1 MDKWH
6 ETLKLSIP
14 AIVYVIQNN
23 LSFFALS
30 KLDPATYEVTYQIK
44 LLTTAVAMRVMLG
57 KVLNATQWMG
67 LFVLLFGVC
76 LVELEKLTVSEQEKE
91 TSANEQKN
99 TEKLADTDD
108 DAESD
113 SSYFSFNVIS
123 G

>member
-1 MDKWH
+1 M
-6 ETLKLSIP
+6 
-14 AIVYVIQNN
+14 YVIQNN

-30 KLDPATYEVTYQIK
+30 KLDPATYQVTYQIK
-44 LLTTAVAMRVMLG
+44 LLTTAVLMRVMLG

-91 TSANEQKN
+91 ASANEQKS
-99 TEKLADTDD
+99 TDKLADTDD